1 MWMTEVAESQP
12 QIQLWCYRTPN
23 TKTSDNARHWLGNRR
38 SRKCLSL
45 SGNIC
50 SRSWYVQNSVD
61 NSDLTLTERGSQ
73 LLSQKATCN
82 FPPPIVTVTSLSLK
96 LCHVITATYF
106 QQNRW
111 TILKYE
117 TWMLNGAT
125 VQKHLPNRWT
135 TLKYEIWM
143 WNGATVQK
151 HIPNSYLTHCA
162 FQMLCLSQLFDREI

>member
-12 QIQLWCYRTPN
+12 EIQLWCYRTPN

-61 NSDLTLTERGSQ
+61 NSELTCSSIENSLLTERGSQ

-82 FPPPIVTVTSLSLK
+82 FPPPIVALTSLSLK
-96 LCHVITATYF
+96 LCHAITATYF

-135 TLKYEIWM
+135 TLKYKCGM
-143 WNGATVQK
+143 A
-151 HIPNSYLTHCA
+151 P
-162 FQMLCLSQLFDREI
+162 LSKNIF